1 MYSQSLN
8 NILTL
13 TSHLST
19 SIIFLNQSKGKTII
33 SPRRDPLV
41 QSTIISGSRAN
52 LTLVPLSKT
61 KSLSTLDFLLKAN
74 IRFQDISTI
83 RASQFHPNSCVN
95 LTTNIQ
101 LLPATLNLAVAQVL
115 TTS

>member
-33 SPRRDPLV
+33 SPRREPLV

-83 RASQFHPNSCVN
+83 RTSQFHPNSCVN